1 MNLTKEDNMS
11 HLQHLEAEEKIYEE
25 VCSDTSTSMQLEI
38 NAVMI
43 SFKCGREEAI
53 DLIAESKIEQWRKQ
67 Q

>member
-1 MNLTKEDNMS
+1 MS
-11 HLQHLEAEEKIYEE
+11 HLQHLEAEEQIYEE
-25 VCSDTSTSMQLEI
+25 VVADTSAEMQIKI

-43 SFKCGREEAI
+43 SFRCGREEAI

>member
-1 MNLTKEDNMS
+1 MS

-25 VCSDTSTSMQLEI
+25 VCSDTSAEMQIKI

-43 SFKCGREEAI
+43 SFRCGREEAI
-53 DLIAESKIEQWRKQ
+53 DLIAEATLNKWRNQ

>member
-1 MNLTKEDNMS
+1 MS

-25 VCSDTSTSMQLEI
+25 VCLDTSTLMQLAI

-43 SFKCGREEAI
+43 SFRCGREEAI
-53 DLIAESKIEQWRKQ
+53 DLIAESRIEQWRKQ

>member
-1 MNLTKEDNMS
+1 MS

-43 SFKCGREEAI
+43 SFRCGREEAI
-53 DLIAESKIEQWRKQ
+53 DLIAESKIEQWVNQ
-67 Q
+67 S

>member
-1 MNLTKEDNMS
+1 MS

>member
-11 HLQHLEAEEKIYEE
+11 NLENEMMMENIYEE
-25 VCSDTSTSMQLEI
+25 VVTDTSPAMQLEI

-43 SFKCGREEAI
+43 SFRCGREEAI

>member
-43 SFKCGREEAI
+43 SFRCGREEAI

>member
-1 MNLTKEDNMS
+1 MS

-25 VCSDTSTSMQLEI
+25 VCSDTSAEMQIKI

-43 SFKCGREEAI
+43 TFHCDRDAAI
-53 DLIAESKIEQWRKQ
+53 DLIAEATLNKWRDQ

>member
-1 MNLTKEDNMS
+1 MS

-53 DLIAESKIEQWRKQ
+53 DLIAESKIEQWVNQ
-67 Q
+67 S

>member
-1 MNLTKEDNMS
+1 MS

-43 SFKCGREEAI
+43 SFRCGREEAI
-53 DLIAESKIEQWRKQ
+53 DLIAESKIEQWMNQ
-67 Q
+67 S